1 MSAND
6 AKFYYNK
13 GIIYNEEGK
22 YGLAIDNLK
31 IALSID
37 PDSMEINFN
46 LGVAFMNKKE
56 YISAI
61 DCFKKVLTLSP
72 DEVAGLSNLALAYAK
87 ISDFN
92 KAIDNYK
99 KVLELSP
106 DDTSTFKD
114 LGDVYTKNKQYD
126 DAIECYKH
134 FLKAHPTSFVVKDSL
149 NTAINLKKNQGGFK
163 DEIQN
168 DKEPAVNNEKQ
179 SISDSVESAQEYFEL
194 AVNCVKEQEFDTAI
208 ENLRKCLKI
217 DSNYPKA
224 YDLLNKLFKIKEK
237 FGNNEPEKQNIKT
250 ILPENNFQKK
260 DSPKAPV
267 FIDYRKFNEFYTLGV
282 AYYNAQNYSM
292 ALENFQ
298 KGVEINPT
306 DKSCND
312 YISEIT
318 SKISN

>member
-1 MSAND
+1 MSEND

-31 IALSID
+31 TALSME

-56 YISAI
+56 YTPAI
-61 DCFKKVLTLSP
+61 ECFKKVLILSP
-72 DEVAGLSNLALAYAK
+72 DEVAALSNLALAYAK
-87 ISDFN
+87 INDFN
-92 KAIDNYK
+92 QAIDNYK
-99 KVLELSP
+99 RVLELNP
-106 DDTSTFKD
+106 EDIPTFKD

-126 DAIECYKH
+126 EAIEYYQK

-149 NTAINLKKNQGGFK
+149 NTAINLKKNQVGIKNDNAAVVKNETPTVK
-163 DEIQN
+163 DEEI
-168 DKEPAVNNEKQ
+168 K
-179 SISDSVESAQEYFEL
+179 SAEEYFEL

-208 ENLRKCLKI
+208 ENVRKCLKI
-217 DSNYPKA
+217 DSDYPNA

-237 FGNNEPEKQNIKT
+237 FGNNEPVKQNIKP
-250 ILPENNFQKK
+250 ILPENNLEKK
-260 DSPKAPV
+260 ETPKAPM
-267 FIDYRKFNEFYTLGV
+267 FIDYRKFNEFFTLGV

-298 KGVEINPT
+298 KGSDINPN
-306 DKSCND
+306 DKACND

-318 SKISN
+318 LKI